1 MILCERKN
9 CINNQW
15 NMFWG
20 YNCKDG
26 NVSLNS
32 RGSCTKYVKAS
43 KDTMVARRKKYGFK
57 GVY

>member
-1 MILCERKN
+1 
-9 CINNQW
+9 
-15 NMFWG
+15 MFWG